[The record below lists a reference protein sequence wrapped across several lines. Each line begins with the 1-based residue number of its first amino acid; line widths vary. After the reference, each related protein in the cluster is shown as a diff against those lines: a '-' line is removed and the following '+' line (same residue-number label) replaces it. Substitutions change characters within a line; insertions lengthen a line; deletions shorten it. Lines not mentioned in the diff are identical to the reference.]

1 MKLNSE
7 MTVKE
12 IAVSSPAATRILEKA
27 GVDYCCGGS
36 QSLSDA
42 CTEAGV
48 SAEEILARLRVNGEA
63 ARPEDGDWLSATL
76 GELTEHIRE
85 KHHGYVR
92 KAIPRV
98 CALLERVKEK
108 HGANHP
114 EIAAIEGLFLQLG
127 REMIAHMQKEEI
139 ILFPYIERLEL
150 SRREGAIL
158 ERPFFQTV
166 RNPIQMMVNEHE
178 AAGDLAKQI
187 RQASSEYAPPPD
199 ACASYQ
205 RLYSELHEFEA
216 DLHQHVHLENNI
228 LFPRAI
234 EMEKEACGAR

>member
-1 MKLNSE
+1 MKLNNE
-7 MTVKE
+7 TTVKE
-12 IAVSSPAATRILEKA
+12 IAVSSPAAARVLEKA

-36 QSLSDA
+36 QSLGDA
-42 CTEAGV
+42 CMEAGV
-48 SAEEILARLRVNGEA
+48 SAEEILARLRAYGEA
-63 ARPEDGDWLSATL
+63 ARPEDADWTSATL
-76 GELTEHIRE
+76 AELTEHIRE

-92 KAIPRV
+92 EAIPHV
-98 CALLERVKEK
+98 CALLGNVKSK

-127 REMIAHMQKEEI
+127 QEMIAHMQKEEI

-150 SRREGAIL
+150 SRREGATL

-166 RNPIQMMVNEHE
+166 RNPIQMMMNEHD

-187 RQASSEYAPPPD
+187 RKASSEYAAPPD

-205 RLYSELHEFEA
+205 RLYRELHEFEA

-234 EMEKEACGAR
+234 EMENEAC